1 MSSRNKKILIFF
13 LLVISFLPMMSV
25 MAETNE
31 KVGDTR
37 IDYNLTKTKILVNRE
52 GLGLLLDGGE
62 FNANKLAALLGSLV
76 QPLVV
81 LVGVLLLVIIIISG
95 IIWMTSGGNEERI
108 TKAKGMLK
116 NGIIGLVIVT
126 CSYLIVSFIINRLEL
141 AVK

>member
-62 FNANKLAALLGSLV
+62 FNANKLAALLGSLA